1 MIEQFFSTELG
12 LAVYGVLVATA
23 ADLLFGVIAA
33 LRDGS
38 FQLDALA
45 AVLRKHVLG
54 RVAPIFGMLLFGH
67 IGNQPLL
74 LAAGLTGAALYV
86 AETFGSI
93 MDSFGDIAGNKGEET
108 EVVVE
113 SNPVPEE

>member
-1 MIEQFFSTELG
+1 MIQEFFATELG
-12 LAVYGVLVATA
+12 LAVYGVLIATA
-23 ADLLFGVIAA
+23 ADLVFGVIAA

-67 IGNQPLL
+67 VGNQPLL
-74 LAAGLTGAALYV
+74 LAAGLTGAGLYV

-93 MDSFGDIAGNKGEET
+93 LDSFQAPKGEAV
-108 EVVVE
+108 EVTVE
-113 SNPVPEE
+113 SNPVPQD